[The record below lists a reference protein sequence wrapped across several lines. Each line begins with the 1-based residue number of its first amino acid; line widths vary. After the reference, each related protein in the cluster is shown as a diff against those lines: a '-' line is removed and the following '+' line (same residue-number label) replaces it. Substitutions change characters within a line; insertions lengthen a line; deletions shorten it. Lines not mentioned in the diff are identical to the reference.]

1 MDLFDSDAMKKSF
14 PDLIEKFYNDYATS
28 GDQVSLVGENTREQA
43 NSRIWYQQRSGYVT
57 ASTLKGPIATDPS
70 KPSLSFIRSVC
81 YPDLH
86 SLKSAACNMELTM
99 KVLHERSI
107 RKEFLRWM
115 ANIQIVII
123 GVIIELLYPF
133 MGATPHAL

>member
-1 MDLFDSDAMKKSF
+1 MRLRSLKIG
-14 PDLIEKFYNDYATS
+14 LIVMHSIGFRLES
-28 GDQVSLVGENTREQA
+28 
-43 NSRIWYQQRSGYVT
+43 
-57 ASTLKGPIATDPS
+57 STLKGPRATDPS

-99 KVLHERSI
+99 KVLHERST

-115 ANIQIVII
+115 PNIQIVNI

-133 MGATPHAL
+133 MGATPHAIVNCRWCCHGVLPVANENSTFCMKMIKN